1 MAVTDIKQLAEKIG
15 EIQMRALDAISRT
28 IESSTLDFEKA
39 QLGDMAE
46 VIRLDLSSR
55 ASLDAVRVVIL
66 RVEVTE
72 ETYRVFVDNASAV
85 IKVLDEVSV
94 PAEAM
99 RAFEIV
105 KREMESG
112 RRLPLSDIFTVTSVL
127 VTTVALTTLQMGLE
141 ELYFTANK
149 LDKLLEIKM
158 QQLEL
163 LKQFARFNGDF
174 VS

>member
-1 MAVTDIKQLAEKIG
+1 MTDIKRLAEKIG
-15 EIQMRALDAISRT
+15 EIQMRALDAISRA
-28 IESSTLDFEKA
+28 IESAAPDFEKA

-55 ASLDAVRVVIL
+55 ASLDAVRAVIL

-72 ETYRVFVDNASAV
+72 ETYRVFADNASAV
-85 IKVLDEVSV
+85 IKVLDEVNV

-105 KREMESG
+105 KREMDSG
-112 RRLPLSDIFTVTSVL
+112 RRLPLSDIFTVTSAL
-127 VTTVALTTLQMGLE
+127 VTTVALITLQMGLE